1 MLYCFGDRFL
11 QKLREVLLEKQRQ
24 MNNTRLL
31 QRLLIIALLL
41 ILILGLGTCYGY
53 YKERAAQ
60 SELSDLQGE
69 LLDTKRRFVERIKDD
84 STREYT
90 QKQLIADKDIAIK
103 LLGEEAKKY
112 RNIKTVTKVEMVYL
126 TDTVVA
132 NYTDTVIGNCVQ
144 FGTGFVNISQF
155 DTIKGVIDTNGV
167 VIYPHTTYLGEV
179 TTVIGNKKKGF
190 LGLKSE
196 PVVNVSFSNPNVRA
210 IGMQNVVVKQPKP
223 KRLAWLLSG
232 LAVGLTGGILLML
245 N

>member
-1 MLYCFGDRFL
+1 MR
-11 QKLREVLLEKQRQ
+11 
-24 MNNTRLL
+24 NTRLL

-41 ILILGLGTCYGY
+41 LLILGLGTCYGY

-60 SELSDLQGE
+60 SEISDLQSE

-103 LLGEEAKKY
+103 LLGDEAKRY

-126 TDTVVA
+126 TDTVIA
-132 NYTDTVIGNCVQ
+132 NYTDTIIGDCVA
-144 FGTGFVNISQF
+144 FGTRFSKASQF
-155 DTIKGVIDTNGV
+155 DTISGVIDTNGV

-190 LGLKSE
+190 LGLKSD

-232 LAVGLTGGILLML
+232 LAVGLTGGILLMV

>member
-1 MLYCFGDRFL
+1 MR
-11 QKLREVLLEKQRQ
+11 
-24 MNNTRLL
+24 NTRLL

-41 ILILGLGTCYGY
+41 LLILGLGTCYGY
-53 YKERAAQ
+53 IKERAAR
-60 SELSDLQGE
+60 SEISDLQGE

-84 STREYT
+84 STRSYT

-103 LLGEEAKKY
+103 LLGDEAKRY

-132 NYTDTVIGNCVQ
+132 NYTDTIIGDCVP
-144 FGTGFVNISQF
+144 FGTMFTKSSQF
-155 DTIKGVIDTNGV
+155 DTISGVIDTNGV
-167 VIYPHTTYLGEV
+167 VIYPHTTYLGTV
-179 TTVIGNKKKGF
+179 TTTIADKKTGF
-190 LGLKSE
+190 LKLKSE

-232 LAVGLTGGILLML
+232 LVVGTIGGIFLMV

>member
-1 MLYCFGDRFL
+1 M
-11 QKLREVLLEKQRQ
+11 K
-24 MNNTRLL
+24 NTRLL

-41 ILILGLGTCYGY
+41 LLILGLGTCYGY
-53 YKERAAQ
+53 LKERAAN
-60 SELSDLQGE
+60 SEISDLQSE

-84 STREYT
+84 STRSYT

-103 LLGEEAKKY
+103 LLGEEAKRY
-112 RNIKTVTKVEMVYL
+112 RNIKSVTKVEVVYL

-132 NYTDTVIGNCVQ
+132 NYTDTIIGDCVPY
-144 FGTGFVNISQF
+144 GTGFVNISQF
-155 DTIKGVIDTNGV
+155 DTISGVIDTNGV

-179 TTVIGNKKKGF
+179 TTVIANKKKGF

-196 PVVNVSFSNPNVRA
+196 PVVNVSFSNPNLR
-210 IGMQNVVVKQPKP
+210 INGMQNVVVKQPKP

-232 LAVGLTGGILLML
+232 LVVGTIGGIFLMA